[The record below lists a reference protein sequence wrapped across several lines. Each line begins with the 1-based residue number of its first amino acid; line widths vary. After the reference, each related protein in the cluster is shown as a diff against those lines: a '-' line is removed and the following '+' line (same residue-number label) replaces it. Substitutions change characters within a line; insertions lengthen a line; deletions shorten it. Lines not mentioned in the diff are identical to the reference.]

1 MGISLANPVF
11 QGDAL
16 ESLLVWMAENFEKSL
31 IVVGDYLWR
40 FNEQIFAGLD
50 PEKAE
55 KESIALGDMF
65 IEQSKDIFKKLS
77 SEKVSLTRWQ
87 SHLLTEE
94 FSESKKELDSLFES
108 DPDFRSSIERD
119 AFSFVRRQA
128 KQSIKLAV
136 ETEKALELSSQYLLE
151 EIAVFSSLS
160 QQGWHVELYP
170 GPELKVLVDI
180 AKGKYKHIPTGLKE
194 RINVELKVD
203 EKVTY

>member
-55 KESIALGDMF
+55 KESITLGDMF

-77 SEKVSLTRWQ
+77 SEKVSLTRWR

-94 FSESKKELDSLFES
+94 FLESKKELDSLFES